1 MPTFELDNCDICNK
15 ERSVEKISYI
25 SKPIYDGGV
34 LAGENRTKFC
44 NDNKECAERAITE

>member
-1 MPTFELDNCDICNK
+1 MSNVTDCCDICNK
-15 ERSVEKISYI
+15 ERSGEKISYI

-44 NDNKECAERAITE
+44 NDNKDCAERAITE